1 MTLSNYEDTKNIK
14 AFLVENITETHYKYA
29 DENPHCHSDAGQN
42 KYLQQTLNSIDAFI
56 LSLLISH
63 VGSCFKLL
71 SMSWYRSI

>member
-1 MTLSNYEDTKNIK
+1 MSLSNVKYTKNIED
-14 AFLVENITETHYKYA
+14 FLVENITETHYKYA
-29 DENPHCHSDAGQN
+29 DENPHCHSDARQN

-56 LSLLISH
+56 LSLLISY